1 MFGNFRVH
9 DFNNM
14 DLCSFYDLDFSLNA
28 SPDFGKQLPPT
39 AFPDAEKEMNT
50 DYFHEKS
57 TEDIAGGYEI
67 SFEKDFMKEHETV
80 FRKALGNFMEFCGIS
95 LQQPNV

>member
-1 MFGNFRVH
+1 
-9 DFNNM
+9 
-14 DLCSFYDLDFSLNA
+14 
-28 SPDFGKQLPPT
+28 
-39 AFPDAEKEMNT
+39 MNT